1 MVEHGG
7 TTVIKKRRK
16 ADVLRGAVI
25 ALIIAGLGAALSLAK
40 AQDTSQIITNIRN
53 QVARC
58 WVIPPGPM
66 DAEILVT
73 RIKIFLNT
81 DGSLS
86 KSPEI
91 LGDHYKTGDPLY
103 DAIAES
109 ARRALWRCQPLKN
122 LPVNKYAVWKVIILT
137 FDADTYMANR
147 GM

>member
-40 AQDTSQIITNIRN
+40 TQGTSQIITNIRN

-91 LGDHYKTGDPLY
+91 LGDHYKTGNPLY

-109 ARRALWRCQPLKN
+109 ARRA
-122 LPVNKYAVWKVIILT
+122 
-137 FDADTYMANR
+137 FDGVSR
-147 GM
+147 GS

>member
-1 MVEHGG
+1 
-7 TTVIKKRRK
+7 
-16 ADVLRGAVI
+16 
-25 ALIIAGLGAALSLAK
+25 
-40 AQDTSQIITNIRN
+40 
-53 QVARC
+53 
-58 WVIPPGPM
+58 M

-91 LGDHYKTGDPLY
+91 LGDHYKTGDQIY

-109 ARRALWRCQPLKN
+109 ARRALWRCQTLKN
-122 LPVNKYAVWKVIILT
+122 LPVNKYALSKVIILT

>member
-1 MVEHGG
+1 MLGHSP
-7 TTVIKKRRK
+7 K
-16 ADVLRGAVI
+16 ADGCRNA
-25 ALIIAGLGAALSLAK
+25 SHPN
-40 AQDTSQIITNIRN
+40 QDI
-53 QVARC
+53 
-58 WVIPPGPM
+58 
-66 DAEILVT
+66 
-73 RIKIFLNT
+73 LNT

-91 LGDHYKTGDPLY
+91 LGDHYKTGGSLY
-103 DAIAES
+103 DAIVES